1 MISTQQE
8 ASFPKF
14 VTIAELVA
22 AAKISRQTVSRK
34 LRLNE
39 IPHVKVG
46 TRILISS
53 SFLEDWENVAWSAAK
68 LGAAWR
74 GLIINIA

>member
-46 TRILISS
+46 ARILIPS
-53 SFLEDWENVAWSAAK
+53 SFLVDLESAAWSATRQ
-68 LGAAWR
+68 G
-74 GLIINIA
+74 GGDV